1 MKYTQL
7 KEKEVVDAG
16 NGCRIGYVVD
26 LKIDPQQGKILEVL
40 VVSSRKCKEL
50 FKKPPL
56 IRIPFRNIIQIG
68 PDIILVK
75 LG

>member
-7 KEKEVVDAG
+7 REKEVVDAG
-16 NGCRIGYVVD
+16 NGCRIGYIVD
-26 LKIDPQQGKILEVL
+26 LRIDPQQGKILEII
-40 VVSSRKCKEL
+40 VVSNRKCREF

-56 IRIPFRNIIQIG
+56 IGIPFRNIIQIG